1 MRSLRASQ
9 ASSSFFQ
16 RRARAG
22 LAPPRGKG
30 AAEGAPAGSGRHMQ
44 TAEGRVVRAVAEDAP
59 FTAEAGDAGVQSV
72 IACAG
77 IHKLNILKHIVNKR
91 SWENPHADT
100 SFSGALYE
108 FAAFPVRPAGVND
121 GNGGRGCGNEHGQF
135 TPADRPEADN
145 EDAEALE
152 RKEERIKLTGHA

>member
-1 MRSLRASQ
+1 M
-9 ASSSFFQ
+9 
-16 RRARAG
+16 
-22 LAPPRGKG
+22 
-30 AAEGAPAGSGRHMQ
+30 
-44 TAEGRVVRAVAEDAP
+44 
-59 FTAEAGDAGVQSV
+59 
-72 IACAG
+72 
-77 IHKLNILKHIVNKR
+77 NILKHIVNKR